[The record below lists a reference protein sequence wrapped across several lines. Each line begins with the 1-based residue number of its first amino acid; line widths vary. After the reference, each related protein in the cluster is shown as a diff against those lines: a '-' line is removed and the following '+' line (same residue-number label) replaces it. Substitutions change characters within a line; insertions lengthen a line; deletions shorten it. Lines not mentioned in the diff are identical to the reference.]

1 VNPET
6 QVQTPGEELGGK
18 ALAEAL
24 SKAHNYCEYETQR
37 IALTNNSK
45 ITALRAE
52 LTLLQGEDTKLQ
64 ERLQRALPPGD
75 LKERRQKAIYYWTVV
90 VFLTVTAFFFSL
102 LAFDPYRLGWKSY
115 FYCLGIAV
123 ISPFCVEKFLEAWAS
138 PRLMKTLA
146 TIACLAALSSLVLLA
161 LVRGDVLAEAARN
174 VTSVVTFSDT
184 PAPQPENNFYDR
196 TLVLLRLLM
205 ALLALA
211 MEIGAGLA
219 LFEARRLGALSGDDP
234 GRVAE
239 AVKEV
244 EATMVSKLEELRRLE
259 NQAAVF
265 QNEFWRDFY
274 RALSDGL
281 TRRSLLKI
289 SAFVLCVALCVAPR
303 ADAADRLNLVIALD
317 LTQSVAV
324 KGADQKPEFAKNA
337 DAVTQLLA
345 KAPAD
350 ARITVL
356 GITARS
362 FSQPSILLSAELS
375 DDPGYFGERL
385 QAARGRLANAF
396 RERAKD
402 LRPDSRQTDVAGALM
417 VASDLFRASPA
428 RRNVLVVF
436 SDMRNDT
443 PALDLDHARIV
454 STSLAMKKAEKERLL
469 PDLHGVEVY
478 ILGVDGAGKDME
490 FWQTLRDFWTV
501 FFKRTGAILQSYSV
515 LRDPRDLAR

>member
-1 VNPET
+1 MQPEA

-18 ALAEAL
+18 ALAEVL
-24 SKAHNYCEYETQR
+24 TKAHHYCEYETQR

-52 LTLLQGEDTKLQ
+52 LALLHDEDKKLQ

-75 LKERRQKAIYYWTVV
+75 LKERRRKAIYYWSVTA
-90 VFLTVTAFFFSL
+90 FLTVAAFFFSL

-115 FYCLGIAV
+115 LYCLGIAV

-161 LVRGDVLAEAARN
+161 LIRGDVLAQAARN
-174 VTSVVTFSDT
+174 VTSVVSFSDT
-184 PAPQPENNFYDR
+184 PVPQPENNFYDR

-219 LFEARRLGALSGDDP
+219 LFEARRLGAVSGDDP

-239 AVKEV
+239 VLKEV

-259 NQAAVF
+259 NQAAIF

-281 TRRSLLKI
+281 IRRSLVKI
-289 SAFVLCVALCVAPR
+289 SIFVFCVALFVAPR
-303 ADAADRLNLVIALD
+303 AYAADRLNLVIALD
-317 LTQSVAV
+317 LSQSVAV
-324 KGADQKPEFAKNA
+324 KGADQKQEFAKNV
-337 DAVTQLLA
+337 DAVVQFLA
-345 KAPAD
+345 ASPSG

-385 QAARGRLANAF
+385 QAARSRLANAF
-396 RERAKD
+396 RERAKA
-402 LRPDSRQTDVAGALM
+402 LHPDSRQTDVAGALM
-417 VASDLFRASPA
+417 VASDLFRTSPA

-436 SDMRNDT
+436 SDMQNDT
-443 PALDLDHARIV
+443 PALDLEHARMV
-454 STSLAMKKAEKERLL
+454 STSFAMKKAEKERLL
-469 PDLHGVEVY
+469 PDLRGVEVY
-478 ILGVDGAGKDME
+478 ILGVDGAGKDMG

-501 FFKRTGAILQSYSV
+501 YFKRTGADLKSYSV
-515 LRDPRDLAR
+515 LRDPPDLR